1 MEKKARKEHSEDA
14 AQTLTGKICPEQH
27 LSRLWQGTSIKA
39 FHRNQKTGN
48 ASEPTY
54 HTASHRTEFSKL
66 FKMIKSNLC
75 LSLILFKITAKHI
88 GTEKQEIS

>member
-1 MEKKARKEHSEDA
+1 MPRA
-14 AQTLTGKICPEQH
+14 APEQTVAWVPASK
-27 LSRLWQGTSIKA
+27 LSTEITRGM
-39 FHRNQKTGN
+39 TGN

-66 FKMIKSNLC
+66 SKMIKSNLC